1 VKRVLVAAAL
11 AVAAACK
18 SAPAPLPVAALPVP
32 DAGPADAGVAP
43 PSPAGEAQAAWDL
56 RATDPGALD
65 RAISLW
71 EQAALESASPAAS
84 LLFAARARRERLERS
99 VQTAHEI
106 SHAEVADAEACAA
119 EGHRSWA
126 ALFPQATGQV
136 VQFVQI
142 EQAGA
147 EALYLEA
154 VCTSAWA
161 RMQGFSLLIDRRMS
175 LQGALSRVSELSPQL
190 DGAGAEREL
199 GALLASLPSYAGG
212 SLREARAH
220 FDTAIRLAPQE
231 PRNHL
236 LLARTVAVKAQDR
249 ALFESELRSAMDSN
263 GAAVSAQA
271 RELLGRADDLFDPAE
286 AAQPTPGGPSK

>member
-18 SAPAPLPVAALPVP
+18 SVPAPVVAVSVP
-32 DAGPADAGVAP
+32 EAGPADAGIAAP
-43 PSPAGEAQAAWDL
+43 SLADEAQAAWDR
-56 RATDPGALD
+56 RASDPGALD
-65 RAISLW
+65 RSISLW
-71 EQAALESASPAAS
+71 EQAALESANPSSA
-84 LLFAARARRERLERS
+84 LLSAARARRERLERS
-99 VQTAHEI
+99 VQTAHEV
-106 SHAEVADAEACAA
+106 SRAEVADAEACAA

-161 RMQGFSLLIDRRMS
+161 RMQGFSLLIDRRTQLM
-175 LQGALSRVSELSPQL
+175 GALTRVSELSPRL

-199 GALLASLPSYAGG
+199 GALLAALPSYAGG
-212 SLREARAH
+212 NLREARAH

-231 PRNHL
+231 PRNHM
-236 LLARTVAVKAQDR
+236 LLARTVAVKSQDR
-249 ALFESELRSAMDSN
+249 ALFENELRTAIESDEP
-263 GAAVSAQA
+263 AVSAQA
-271 RELLGRADDLFDPAE
+271 RELLLRADDLFDPAE